1 MKVTAIMATCGRH
14 LCSERSLSLFLRQTY
29 EDSHLLIYQN
39 SEVYQELDVSVD
51 ISRVS
56 LINNHLDLTTGKP
69 YNNLGAIYNDTL
81 RYVPTDTAVIIFWDD
96 DDLFL
101 QTHIEYGINGLIK
114 GNKTAYKPSRSYFR
128 TDINTIVKVENTLE
142 PSIFVKAD
150 HLYKYGCSDSTS
162 DQHFRWMEPLLE
174 ANDIFIDT
182 EGEPTLVY
190 NWGDPS
196 PMYKTSGDSGDSD
209 NFKNYRRMSRQHG
222 DRVISP
228 IDIERFY
235 NDIVSVIRKNNKTP
249 V

>member
-29 EDSHLLIYQN
+29 GDRHLLIYQN
-39 SEVYQELDVSVD
+39 SEVYQELDSSVD
-51 ISRVS
+51 LSRVS
-56 LINNHLDLTTGKP
+56 LVNNHLDLTTGQP
-69 YNNLGAIYNDTL
+69 YANLGAIYNDAL
-81 RYVPTDTAVIIFWDD
+81 HYVPAGTDVIIFWDD

-101 QTHIEYGINGLIK
+101 QTHIECGIDGLIR

-128 TDINTIVKVENTLE
+128 ADANTIIKVENVLE

-150 HLYKYGCSDSTS
+150 HLYKYGCTNSTS
-162 DQHFRWMEPLLE
+162 DQHYSWIAPLLE
-174 ANDIFIDT
+174 ANDIFTDIK
-182 EGEPTLVY
+182 GEPTLVY
-190 NWGDPS
+190 NWGDPA
-196 PMYKTSGDSGDSD
+196 PMYKTSGGSKDPH
-209 NFKNYRRMSRQHG
+209 NFDNYRRASRQHG

-235 NDIVSVIRKNNKTP
+235 NDIASVIRKNHQIT